1 MFKLI
6 LRYGVIGGLIVAVPM
21 VWRMLSVE
29 AGGNLDPLGGML
41 VGYLTMLVALTT
53 VFLGIKHY
61 RDKFLGGAI
70 RFLPALGVGVA
81 ISTVACVLYVIG
93 WEISM
98 AYSKFDFAAF
108 YSNYMVEAAKAKGG
122 SPEDLARAVADA
134 QAFAESYKNPLVRM
148 PMTFVEM
155 FPVGVLVSLIS
166 ATVLRNSRVL
176 PARQT
181 A

>member
-6 LRYGVIGGLIVAVPM
+6 LGYGLIGGLIVAVPM
-21 VWRMLSVE
+21 VWRMLSID
-29 AGGNLDPLGGML
+29 AGDSHDPLGGMV

-61 RDKFLGGAI
+61 RDKFLGGTI
-70 RFLPALGVGVA
+70 RFLPAFGMGLA

-98 AYSKFDFAAF
+98 AYSEFDFAAF
-108 YSNYMVEAAKAKGG
+108 YTNYMVEAAKAKGG
-122 SPEDLARAVADA
+122 SPEELARAVSDA
-134 QAFAESYKNPLVRM
+134 QAFAQSYKNPLVRM

-155 FPVGVLVSLIS
+155 FPVGLLVSLIS
-166 ATVLRNSRVL
+166 AAVLRNSRVL
-176 PARQT
+176 PARAT
-181 A
+181 